1 MINGCMFHLCENHTD
16 HRAVNGVK
24 GTAFERTWADFFFLQ
39 LLGRVIYVVV
49 CVYVCVVPCVLVKSD
64 IKTVLEKK
72 AKKGWMKENGHMAN

>member
-1 MINGCMFHLCENHTD
+1 MVM
-16 HRAVNGVK
+16 
-24 GTAFERTWADFFFLQ
+24 
-39 LLGRVIYVVV
+39 